1 MNKIKRIAFAVS
13 AAAVLTLAAGCSKES
28 PFMGNTVEAA
38 LEENDVF
45 AVIKIKD
52 YDEEITVKL
61 YPQVAPKAVTQF
73 IKQAEKGYYEN
84 KTFHRVVK
92 DQLIQGGSVTGT
104 GFDGD
109 VSDDEYFDVEATS
122 QYMNHYYGAVC
133 MAKNTKGNYRQFYIV
148 NNSEPVYIDDI
159 MAELK
164 ADLDNPEIMQGL
176 LESDKAYYQDYYTKL
191 NTIPA
196 EVKERY
202 AQVGGI
208 YSYDGQDTVFGQV
221 IDGWNT
227 LKALNEVETAYG
239 NNSDDNNQIAS
250 KPIVDIV
257 IESVEIIRIAP
268 AETTTE
274 EKTRATRATRATT
287 ESATEAEIVVNGAET
302 EETAETVSAED
313 TSAPEETTESSTEEA
328 QTEESSDETEAST
341 GIETIEPPSE

>member
-1 MNKIKRIAFAVS
+1 MNIIKKIAFAVT
-13 AAAVLTLAAGCSKES
+13 AAAVLIISAGCEKEA
-28 PFMGNTVEAA
+28 PFMGNTVEAV
-38 LEENDVF
+38 LEEEDVF

-61 YPQVAPKAVTQF
+61 YPQTAPKAVTQF
-73 IKQAEKGYYEN
+73 IKTAEKGYYDN
-84 KTFHRVVK
+84 RTFHRVVK
-92 DQLIQGGSVTGT
+92 DQLIQGGSLTGT

-109 VSDDEYFDVEATS
+109 VADEEYFEVEATS

-133 MAKNTKGNYRQFYIV
+133 MAKNSKGNYRQFYIV
-148 NNSEPVYIDDI
+148 NNNEPVYIDDI

-176 LESDKAYYQDYYTKL
+176 LESDKTYYQDYYTKL

-208 YSYDGQDTVFGQV
+208 YEYDGSDTVFGQV

-227 LKALNEVETAYG
+227 LKAINEVETAYG
-239 NNSDDNNQIAS
+239 NNSDDNNGIAS

-257 IESVEIIRIAP
+257 IESVEIIRITP

-274 EKTRATRATRATT
+274 EKTRATRATKATAET
-287 ESATEAEIVVNGAET
+287 TEAEIVVNGAEAT
-302 EETAETVSAED
+302 EAPETVSDSD
-313 TSAPEETTESSTEEA
+313 TLAPEETESGAEEA
-328 QTEESSDETEAST
+328 QTEESGDETEGSP
-341 GIETIEPPSE
+341 GVETLMPES